1 MYGNQV
7 TALLLGIRKID
18 IFLTRSLRGLK
29 LFPLIMLYYNFF
41 HNANLFA
48 VLKTLYISA
57 VVIFVFPAFNDHKTS
72 YSDVT
77 AICYFY
83 C

>member
-1 MYGNQV
+1 
-7 TALLLGIRKID
+7 
-18 IFLTRSLRGLK
+18 
-29 LFPLIMLYYNFF
+29 MLYYNFF